1 MLGRGVRRLRAAGG
15 LPFPG
20 RFAIIDSFTSRKECK
35 LMSRNAVFLFSV
47 WTSLLSAVFYFLYG
61 FTAFGVPWVMFV
73 CLAIF
78 FGMGGHVRDVPAMCL
93 SALAGCVW
101 GKVDF
106 LLMDLFQNLGLGLV
120 AASFVSITLGTAV
133 TMVLHIH
140 VLARTPFRHMPFIFA
155 GVCLTFSQNNGNTV
169 GLAATLVIGIVLA
182 ALCSL
187 GMEFA
192 VKQFPLPK
200 EGERS

>member
-1 MLGRGVRRLRAAGG
+1 
-15 LPFPG
+15 
-20 RFAIIDSFTSRKECK
+20 
-35 LMSRNAVFLFSV
+35 MSRNAVFLFSV

-106 LLMDLFQNLGLGLV
+106 LQSLGLGLA

-182 ALCSL
+182 ALCSM

-192 VKQFPLPK
+192 VKRFPLPK

>member
-1 MLGRGVRRLRAAGG
+1 
-15 LPFPG
+15 
-20 RFAIIDSFTSRKECK
+20 
-35 LMSRNAVFLFSV
+35 MSSKAVIVFSL
-47 WTSLLSAVFYFLYG
+47 WTSLLSAVFYFCYG
-61 FTAFGVPWVMFV
+61 FTGFGVPWVMFV

-78 FGMGGHVRDVPAMCL
+78 FGMGGTVRDVPAMCL
-93 SALAGCVW
+93 SALAGCAW

-106 LLMDLFQNLGLGLV
+106 LLMDLFQNLGLGLA

-192 VKQFPLPK
+192 VKRFPLPE

>member
-1 MLGRGVRRLRAAGG
+1 MGR
-15 LPFPG
+15 
-20 RFAIIDSFTSRKECK
+20 K
-35 LMSRNAVFLFSV
+35 AVFLFCV
-47 WTSLLSAVFYFLYG
+47 WTSLLAAVFDFLYG
-61 FTAFGVPWVMFV
+61 LTAFVVPWVSFV
-73 CLAIF
+73 CPAIF
-78 FGMGGHVRDVPAMCL
+78 FGMGGHVRGVPAMCL

-106 LLMDLFQNLGLGLV
+106 LLMDLFQNLGLGLA

-140 VLARTPFRHMPFIFA
+140 GLARTPFRHMPFIFA

-192 VKQFPLPK
+192 VKRFPLPE

>member
-1 MLGRGVRRLRAAGG
+1 
-15 LPFPG
+15 
-20 RFAIIDSFTSRKECK
+20 
-35 LMSRNAVFLFSV
+35 MSRNAVVLFSV
-47 WTSLLSAVFYFLYG
+47 WTSLLSAIFYFFYG
-61 FTAFGVPWVMFV
+61 FTPFGVPWVMFV

-78 FGMGGHVRDVPAMCL
+78 FGMGGSMKDVPAMVL

-106 LLMDLFQNLGLGLV
+106 LLMDAFQHLGLNPD

-140 VLARTPFRHMPFIFA
+140 VLKKTPLRHMPFIFA
-155 GVCLTFSQNNGNTV
+155 GVCLTFSQNNVNTLA
-169 GLAATLVIGIVLA
+169 LAATLVIGIVLA

-187 GMEFA
+187 GMQYA
-192 VKQFPLPK
+192 MKRFPLPA
-200 EGERS
+200 GEDGAPGEN

>member
-1 MLGRGVRRLRAAGG
+1 
-15 LPFPG
+15 
-20 RFAIIDSFTSRKECK
+20 
-35 LMSRNAVFLFSV
+35 MSRNAVFLFSV

-78 FGMGGHVRDVPAMCL
+78 FGMGGHVRDVYAMCL

-106 LLMDLFQNLGLGLV
+106 LLMDLFQNLGLGL
-120 AASFVSITLGTAV
+120 
-133 TMVLHIH
+133 
-140 VLARTPFRHMPFIFA
+140 
-155 GVCLTFSQNNGNTV
+155 
-169 GLAATLVIGIVLA
+169 AATLVIGIVLA

-192 VKQFPLPK
+192 VKRFPLPK

>member
-1 MLGRGVRRLRAAGG
+1 M
-15 LPFPG
+15 
-20 RFAIIDSFTSRKECK
+20 
-35 LMSRNAVFLFSV
+35 
-47 WTSLLSAVFYFLYG
+47 FYFLYG

-106 LLMDLFQNLGLGLV
+106 LLMDLFQNLGLGLA

-140 VLARTPFRHMPFIFA
+140 VLARTPFPPHALHLRRRVPHLLPEQRQHSGAGCHPGHRHCPGRPVLHGH
-155 GVCLTFSQNNGNTV
+155 GV
-169 GLAATLVIGIVLA
+169 
-182 ALCSL
+182 SL
-187 GMEFA
+187 
-192 VKQFPLPK
+192 
-200 EGERS
+200 

>member
-1 MLGRGVRRLRAAGG
+1 
-15 LPFPG
+15 
-20 RFAIIDSFTSRKECK
+20 
-35 LMSRNAVFLFSV
+35 MSRNAVFLFSV

-106 LLMDLFQNLGLGLV
+106 LLMDLFVTTYQAVCFPIYGIPKVRRSDYLV
-120 AASFVSITLGTAV
+120 FDREDLPYLNAIEKFNCFYCSYGNGGAAY
-133 TMVLHIH
+133 
-140 VLARTPFRHMPFIFA
+140 
-155 GVCLTFSQNNGNTV
+155 
-169 GLAATLVIGIVLA
+169 
-182 ALCSL
+182 
-187 GMEFA
+187 
-192 VKQFPLPK
+192 
-200 EGERS
+200 